1 MERASFRLSF
11 GILWKRVRK
20 GGDVVNE
27 NEERI
32 ERKFKEEFEARMK
45 AYVKGVS
52 QISKG
57 KPNPGEDEKGT

>member
-20 GGDVVNE
+20 GGGDVNE

-32 ERKFKEEFEARMK
+32 ERKFKEEFEERMK
-45 AYVKGVS
+45 AYVKGFS
-52 QISKG
+52 QISKK
-57 KPNPGEDEKGT
+57 KPKTDENEKGT